1 MNATVVWDLIQD
13 VLHNLIFNPADI
25 DHNMHNRLMH
35 AVMEKMDVHDMKVE
49 GDGEQDVRF
58 FKHKVKTASV
68 LR

>member
-25 DHNMHNRLMH
+25 DHNMHNRLMR
-35 AVMEKMDVHDMKVE
+35 AVMDKTDVHVMKVE
-49 GDGEQDVRF
+49 GDGKQDVRF